1 VERLTGR
8 KTARLQ
14 QNIRKLQESQEQ
26 ALRKKG
32 KRDRRKLNRQEKNQA
47 GIQER
52 K

>member
-14 QNIRKLQESQEQ
+14 QDIRKLQESQEQ
-26 ALRKKG
+26 VLRKKG
-32 KRDRRKLNRQEKNQA
+32 KTDRQKINRQEKNQA
-47 GIQER
+47 GIKKR